1 MPIKP
6 MHGIC
11 LYGNQKFRDK
21 NCPLESAEQITF
33 GNHVRAQYPETFG
46 LILLHPKNEGQLI
59 NGQFSAVSKARAM
72 GMAKGA
78 ADIIIPGNPAFV
90 CEIKRADRTR
100 SEISDE
106 QIAYLYAAKSAG
118 AFVCIAL
125 GHAAAIDAFENWLKA
140 IKPPPYD
147 F

>member
-1 MPIKP
+1 MTIKP
-6 MHGIC
+6 LPGIC

-21 NCPLESAEQITF
+21 KCPSEAAEQMTF
-33 GNHVRAQYPETFG
+33 VNYVRAQYPDSLG

-72 GMAKGA
+72 GMVKGA

-90 CEIKRADRTR
+90 CEIKRADRTL
-100 SEISDE
+100 SAISDE
-106 QIAYLYAAKSAG
+106 QIAYLYVAKSAG
-118 AFVCIAL
+118 AFACVAL
-125 GHAAAIDAFENWLKA
+125 GHAAAIDAFNDWLKI
-140 IKPPPYD
+140 IKHCPNN

>member
-1 MPIKP
+1 MTIKP
-6 MHGIC
+6 LPGIC
-11 LYGNQKFRDK
+11 LYGDQKFRDK
-21 NCPLESAEQITF
+21 NCPRESAEQITF
-33 GNHVRAQYPETFG
+33 VNHVRARHPETFG

-59 NGQFSAVSKARAM
+59 NGQFSAVSKSRAM

-90 CEIKRADRTR
+90 CEIKRADRTQ

-118 AFVCIAL
+118 AFVCVAL
-125 GHAAAIDAFENWLKA
+125 GHMAAIDAFNDWVK
-140 IKPPPYD
+140 IMKRNPN
-147 F
+147 